1 MNLDDK
7 RVLITGGSSVP
18 VTDVAAPCP
27 YWTARLAQTVLT
39 HRMPRPVP
47 ESC

>member
-18 VTDVAAPCP
+18 VTDVAAPLP
-27 YWTARLAQTVLT
+27 VLDGT
-39 HRMPRPVP
+39 TRAN
-47 ESC
+47 SIDTQDASSSA